1 MNVTPET
8 LVAPEPTEETQETA
22 REIVRFARRLHAT
35 TPDWESYFRE
45 VLGMAGIARRL
56 CPTEEKLAQFEQT
69 TQYLEIQEMLAD
81 LRQSGPLPAPEDQE
95 KIRVITVRMPSSM
108 HELLK
113 SESFEKKTTMNKL
126 CISKLLQ
133 VIADPLI
140 PSVAHRAAKAEKKGS
155 EADL

>member
-1 MNVTPET
+1 MNTTPET
-8 LVAPEPTEETQETA
+8 LLAPQPIEEIQETA
-22 REIVRFARRLHAT
+22 REIVRFARRLHTT
-35 TPDWESYFRE
+35 TPDWESFFRE
-45 VLGMAGIARRL
+45 VLGLAGIARRL

-69 TQYLEIQEMLAD
+69 AAYLEIQELLAD
-81 LRQSGPLPAPEDQE
+81 LRQSGPLPSPEEQE
-95 KIRVITVRMPSSM
+95 KIRVITVRMPASM

-140 PSVAHRAAKAEKKGS
+140 PSVAHRIASKKKGS

>member
-1 MNVTPET
+1 MNTSPDT
-8 LVAPEPTEETQETA
+8 LVAPQPTDEYCETA
-22 REIVRFARRLHAT
+22 QEIVRFARRLYGT
-35 TPDWESYFRE
+35 TPDWESFFRE
-45 VLGMAGIARRL
+45 VLGLAGIARRL

-69 TQYLEIQEMLAD
+69 AEYLEIQELLAD
-81 LRQSGPLPAPEDQE
+81 LRQSGPLPLPEEQE

-140 PSVAHRAAKAEKKGS
+140 PSVAHRVASKKKGS

>member
-1 MNVTPET
+1 MNTTPET
-8 LVAPEPTEETQETA
+8 LVAPQPTDEFRGTA
-22 REIVRFARRLHAT
+22 QEIVRFARRLYGT
-35 TPDWESYFRE
+35 TPDWESFFRE
-45 VLGMAGIARRL
+45 VLGLAGIARRL
-56 CPTEEKLAQFEQT
+56 CSTEEQLAQFEQT
-69 TQYLEIQEMLAD
+69 AEYLEIQELLAD
-81 LRQSGPLPAPEDQE
+81 LRQNGPLPEAQE
-95 KIRVITVRMPSSM
+95 KTRVITVRMPSSM

-140 PSVAHRAAKAEKKGS
+140 PSVAHRAAKAKKSS